1 MWAVAVESQGIEEF
15 FAHVHDGVA
24 SAPTSQCLLTLPTAS
39 STREASEAIG
49 KSKRIG
55 KSGQKTS
62 IPWEF
67 SGRNDP
73 SQQPHPYVA
82 DITDVA
88 SSTRIR
94 TPSPTRYGTNAPM
107 LWCATNFSNH
117 ATVP

>member
-1 MWAVAVESQGIEEF
+1 MGRETGPARWNSQGIEEF
-15 FAHVHDGVA
+15 FAHVHDGGQR
-24 SAPTSQCLLTLPTAS
+24 SDLPMSSDTSH
-39 STREASEAIG
+39 
-49 KSKRIG
+49 SKLAKGSVRRHWEV
-55 KSGQKTS
+55 KKDWEVRQKTS

-67 SGRNDP
+67 SGRND
-73 SQQPHPYVA
+73 PHPYVA